1 MKGTIHGYLL
11 AILLLAPAMAAAQ
24 PAGTKIT
31 KEQATKAALEQIPG
45 KVTDVTIETK
55 ARQECLRRRDPVAG
69 SGREGRPRRHG
80 VRKGYRHRMRWDAI
94 LTRFVIGEDSVMR
107 KTICA
112 GLFAVLFA
120 PVMAA
125 AQAPK
130 GLGTEEFG
138 MSPRELV
145 QAIEKTEQLIA
156 RCMADQGFQYI
167 AADHNTVRAGM
178 SADKSLPGLSEEEFV
193 SRYGFGVST
202 FYTGLPPQLSTGYN
216 PARVGLG
223 DRNVQIFRKL
233 SSADQVAYNRALL
246 GDDLSS
252 TFAVAL
258 ETEDLSRTGG
268 CTRKALT
275 ETFKPD
281 QLKASH
287 YNPQDALIN
296 KDPRM
301 KAALEF
307 WQREMKKAGFE
318 YGHPDEIEPDLRNR
332 LSALTEGGKLLVSKM
347 SADQKAALRKL
358 QDFERLV
365 AAKGFKMSEDMLK
378 PIEEKI
384 QEELF
389 SRKVQ

>member
-1 MKGTIHGYLL
+1 
-11 AILLLAPAMAAAQ
+11 
-24 PAGTKIT
+24 
-31 KEQATKAALEQIPG
+31 
-45 KVTDVTIETK
+45 
-55 ARQECLRRRDPVAG
+55 
-69 SGREGRPRRHG
+69 
-80 VRKGYRHRMRWDAI
+80 
-94 LTRFVIGEDSVMR
+94 MR

-112 GLFAVLFA
+112 GLLAVLFA

-202 FYTGLPPQLSTGYN
+202 LYTGLPPQLSTGYN

-301 KAALEF
+301 KAALES
-307 WQREMKKAGFE
+307 WQREMKKVGFE

-365 AAKGFKMSEDMLK
+365 AAKSFKMSEDMLK

>member
-1 MKGTIHGYLL
+1 MKKMICAGVF
-11 AILLLAPAMAAAQ
+11 AVLLAPA
-24 PAGTKIT
+24 I
-31 KEQATKAALEQIPG
+31 AT
-45 KVTDVTIETK
+45 
-55 ARQECLRRRDPVAG
+55 
-69 SGREGRPRRHG
+69 
-80 VRKGYRHRMRWDAI
+80 
-94 LTRFVIGEDSVMR
+94 
-107 KTICA
+107 
-112 GLFAVLFA
+112 
-120 PVMAA
+120 

-145 QAIEKTEQLIA
+145 QAIEKTEELIA
-156 RCMADQGFQYI
+156 RCMREQGFQYV

-178 SADKSLPGLSEEEFV
+178 AADKRLPGLSEEEFV

-202 FYTGLPPQLSTGYN
+202 FYTGLPPQLSTDYS

-223 DRNVQIFRKL
+223 ERNVQIFRGL
-233 SSADQVAYNRALL
+233 SPADQVAYNRALF
-246 GDDLSS
+246 GEDVTS

-258 ETEDLSRTGG
+258 EIEDLSRTGG
-268 CTRKALT
+268 CTRKAVA

-296 KDPRM
+296 KDQRM
-301 KAALEF
+301 KAALGF
-307 WQREMKKAGFE
+307 WQREMKKASFD

-332 LSALTEGGKLLVSKM
+332 LSTLTEGGKLLVAKM
-347 SADQKAALRKL
+347 SADQKATLRKL
-358 QDFERLV
+358 QDFERVV
-365 AAKGFKMSEDMLK
+365 AAKSFKMQ
-378 PIEEKI
+378 EEVLTPVEERI

>member
-1 MKGTIHGYLL
+1 
-11 AILLLAPAMAAAQ
+11 
-24 PAGTKIT
+24 
-31 KEQATKAALEQIPG
+31 
-45 KVTDVTIETK
+45 
-55 ARQECLRRRDPVAG
+55 
-69 SGREGRPRRHG
+69 
-80 VRKGYRHRMRWDAI
+80 
-94 LTRFVIGEDSVMR
+94 MR

-112 GLFAVLFA
+112 GLLAVLIA
-120 PVMAA
+120 PVTAA

-145 QAIEKTEQLIA
+145 QAIEKTEQVIA
-156 RCMADQGFQYI
+156 RCMADQGFQYM

-202 FYTGLPPQLSTGYN
+202 FYSGLPPQLSTGYN

-246 GDDLSS
+246 GDDVSS

-275 ETFKPD
+275 ETFKPE

-301 KAALEF
+301 KAALES

-347 SADQKAALRKL
+347 SADQKTALRKL

-365 AAKGFKMSEDMLK
+365 AAKSFKMSEDVLK
-378 PIEEKI
+378 PVEEKI

>member
-1 MKGTIHGYLL
+1 MKKTICASLF
-11 AILLLAPAMAAAQ
+11 AVLLAPA
-24 PAGTKIT
+24 I
-31 KEQATKAALEQIPG
+31 AT
-45 KVTDVTIETK
+45 
-55 ARQECLRRRDPVAG
+55 
-69 SGREGRPRRHG
+69 
-80 VRKGYRHRMRWDAI
+80 
-94 LTRFVIGEDSVMR
+94 
-107 KTICA
+107 
-112 GLFAVLFA
+112 
-120 PVMAA
+120 

-145 QAIEKTEQLIA
+145 QAIEKTEELIA
-156 RCMADQGFQYI
+156 RCMREQGFQYV

-178 SADKSLPGLSEEEFV
+178 AADKRLPGLSEEEFV

-202 FYTGLPPQLSTGYN
+202 FYTGLPPQLSTDYS

-223 DRNVQIFRKL
+223 ERNVQIFRGL
-233 SSADQVAYNRALL
+233 SPADQVAYNRALF
-246 GDDLSS
+246 GEDVIS

-268 CTRKALT
+268 CTRKAVA

-296 KDPRM
+296 KDQRM
-301 KAALEF
+301 KAALGF
-307 WQREMKKAGFE
+307 WQREMKKAGFD

-332 LSALTEGGKLLVSKM
+332 LSTLTEGGKLLVAKM

-358 QDFERLV
+358 QDFERVV
-365 AAKGFKMSEDMLK
+365 AAKRFKMQ
-378 PIEEKI
+378 EEVLTPVEERI